1 MVGGDEAL
9 VKDLLLGFRD
19 EMDSLQSDI
28 ETHIKANRLKE
39 AGDLLHR
46 VKGTAG
52 NLGAKGLRE
61 IVVTL
66 ESALKR
72 NELDSSA
79 YDEFK
84 KVFRQ
89 LKTVLMNL
97 G

>member
-1 MVGGDEAL
+1 MVGGDEVL
-9 VKDLLLGFRD
+9 VRDLLLGFRD
-19 EMDSLQSDI
+19 EMDSIQSDL
-28 ETHIKANRLKE
+28 ETHLKENRLKE
-39 AGDLLHR
+39 AANLLHR

-66 ESALKR
+66 ETSLKR
-72 NELDSSA
+72 NELDRSA

-84 KVFRQ
+84 KVFGQ
-89 LKTVLMNL
+89 MKTVLDSL